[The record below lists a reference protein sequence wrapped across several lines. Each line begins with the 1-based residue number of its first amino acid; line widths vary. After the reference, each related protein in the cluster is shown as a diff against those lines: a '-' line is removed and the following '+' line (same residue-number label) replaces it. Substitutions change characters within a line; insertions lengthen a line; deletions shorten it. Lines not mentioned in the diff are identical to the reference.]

1 MSWNSSAAAS
11 AASSV
16 LPVSVVKPA
25 PHWFCIDSGAQTGAA
40 NMRIDEERARALQQ
54 ASPGDA
60 HASLRLYRWNPWAIS
75 LGYHQ
80 SADDLDADLCARDGI
95 DIVRRPTGGR
105 AILHAEELTYCL
117 VMEAGRRSVLQVY
130 NDISRALVR
139 GLQLF
144 GIPVTLQK
152 SQPNFAEAYRQ
163 ASSIPC
169 FTSSARYEIEWEG
182 RKLVGSAQR
191 RFPDGERDV
200 VLQHGSILC
209 GPAHR
214 RLVDY
219 LHIADRGVLDQ
230 IRHAMAEKTV
240 ELSEILG
247 TSPDVENLAACIRRG
262 FEMEWGIAF
271 DMQPRTIHV
280 PSAEKIP

>member
-1 MSWNSSAAAS
+1 MG
-11 AASSV
+11 
-16 LPVSVVKPA
+16 KPA
-25 PHWFCIDSGAQTGAA
+25 PHWLFVDSGAQTGAA
-40 NMRIDEERARALQQ
+40 NMRIDEETARTLQHTL
-54 ASPGDA
+54 PGDA
-60 HASLRLYRWNPWAIS
+60 HFTLRLYRWKPWAIS

-80 SADDLDADLCARDGI
+80 SADDLDAALCAADGI

-117 VMEAGRRSVLQVY
+117 VMETGRRSVLQVY

-152 SQPNFAEAYRQ
+152 SQPNFAETYRQ

-169 FTSSARYEIEWEG
+169 FTSSARYEIEWGG

-214 RLVDY
+214 RLVEY
-219 LHIADRGVLDQ
+219 LRIADAKVRDQ
-230 IRHAMAEKTV
+230 IRNDMAEKTV

-247 TSPDVENLAACIRRG
+247 TPPDVKQLAACLRRG
-262 FEMEWGIAF
+262 FEAEWGIAF
-271 DMQPRTIHV
+271 VAGPEHHHV
-280 PSAEKIP
+280 PSAEELP